1 MEKNMTNREFRKL
14 VEAVKEEMMK
24 NAHGMRAANKLVG
37 VSGERHKLPL
47 EGREVEIV
55 LYPALNDDG
64 SVMEGK
70 QPLIVG
76 YHGGGFVFGGC
87 ALDDDMWV
95 AVTKTLHVNV
105 ASVDYRMSP
114 EYKWKETFLD
124 AYDAVLFL
132 AAHAEEFGFDGNHI
146 SVMGQ
151 SAGGNLA
158 ASVSLWANVK
168 QSVKLDNTVL
178 VYPFLDVY
186 TDPDSKGG
194 GSLTG
199 PMTYAMNELHCDFED
214 TLNPLV
220 SPVYAEPFMLK
231 GLPNTI
237 FDYSEDDNLRFEG
250 MKYAEKLKEAGVSVH
265 ENLSEGMPHGFFE
278 SGFKTPTEF
287 EMKNLLGERGEEIVA
302 DGSLAKR
309 SKEAL
314 DYINACFV
322 R

>member
-1 MEKNMTNREFRKL
+1 MS
-14 VEAVKEEMMK
+14 K
-24 NAHGMRAANKLVG
+24 NAHGMRAANKMVP
-37 VSGERHKLPL
+37 VSGQRLKLPL

-55 LYPALNDDG
+55 LYPALNEDG
-64 SVMEGK
+64 SKMEGK

-76 YHGGGFVFGGC
+76 FHGGGFIFGGC

-95 AVTKTLHVNV
+95 AVTKTMHVNV

-114 EYKWKETFLD
+114 DHKWKETFLD
-124 AYDAVLFL
+124 SYEALLYLREHAVD
-132 AAHAEEFGFDGNHI
+132 FGFDGERI

-158 ASVSLWANVK
+158 ASVSIWANLK
-168 QSVKLDNTVL
+168 QSIKLDNVVL

-186 TDPDSKGG
+186 TDPDSKGS

-220 SPVYAEPFMLK
+220 SPVFAEVSMLK

-237 FDYSEDDNLRFEG
+237 LDYSEDDNLRFEG
-250 MKYAEKLKEAGVSVH
+250 MKYGEKLKEAGVSVS

-287 EMKNLLGERGEEIVA
+287 EMNNLLGEKGPQIVA
-302 DGSLAKR
+302 DGSLAR
-309 SKEAL
+309 ESQEAL
-314 DYINACFV
+314 DFINEHFV

>member
-1 MEKNMTNREFRKL
+1 MTREFRKL
-14 VEAVKEEMMK
+14 IDAAKEEMSK
-24 NAHGMRAANKLVG
+24 NAHGMRAANKMVP
-37 VSGERHKLPL
+37 VSGQRHKLPL

-64 SVMEGK
+64 SKMEGK

-76 YHGGGFVFGGC
+76 FHGGGFIFGGC

-95 AVTKTLHVNV
+95 AVTKTMHVNV

-114 EYKWKETFLD
+114 DHKWKETFLD
-124 AYDAVLFL
+124 SYEVLLYL
-132 AAHAEEFGFDGNHI
+132 AEHAEEFGFDGDHI

-158 ASVSLWANVK
+158 ASVSLWANLK
-168 QSVKLDNTVL
+168 QSIKLDNVVL

-186 TDPDSKGG
+186 TDPDSKGS

-220 SPVYAEPFMLK
+220 SPVFAEVSMLK

-250 MKYAEKLKEAGVSVH
+250 MKYAEKLKEAGVPVS

-287 EMKNLLGERGEEIVA
+287 EMNNLLGEKGPQIVA
-302 DGSLAKR
+302 DGSLTRK
-309 SKEAL
+309 SQEAL
-314 DYINACFV
+314 DFINGHFV

>member
-1 MEKNMTNREFRKL
+1 MTRELRKL
-14 VEAVKEEMMK
+14 IDAVKEEMMK

-64 SVMEGK
+64 SKMEGK
-70 QPLIVG
+70 QPLIAG

-95 AVTKTLHVNV
+95 AVSKTLHVNV
-105 ASVDYRMSP
+105 ASIGYRLSP
-114 EYKWKETFLD
+114 DYKWKETFLD
-124 AYDAVLFL
+124 SYEALLYLKE
-132 AAHAEEFGFDGNHI
+132 HAEEFGFDGDHI

-151 SAGGNLA
+151 SAGGNLSA
-158 ASVSLWANVK
+158 AVSIWANLK
-168 QSVKLDNTVL
+168 QSIKLDNTIL

-220 SPVYAEPFMLK
+220 SPVFAEVSMLK

-237 FDYSEDDNLRFEG
+237 LDYSEDDNLRFEG
-250 MKYAEKLKEAGVSVH
+250 MKYAEKLKEAGVPVH

-287 EMKNLLGERGEEIVA
+287 EMKNLLGEKGEQIVA
-302 DGSLAKR
+302 DGSLARK
-309 SKEAL
+309 SQEAL
-314 DYINACFV
+314 DFINEHFV

>member
-1 MEKNMTNREFRKL
+1 MDRELRKL
-14 VEAVKEEMMK
+14 IDFAKEEIVK
-24 NAHGMRAANKLVG
+24 NARGMSAANKMVP
-37 VSGERHKLPL
+37 VSGTRHKLPL
-47 EGREVEIV
+47 DGREVEIV

-76 YHGGGFVFGGC
+76 FHGGGFVFGGC

-95 AVTKTLHVNV
+95 AATKTLHVNA
-105 ASVDYRMSP
+105 ASVGYRMSP
-114 EYKWKETFLD
+114 DHKWRDTFLD
-124 AYDAVLFL
+124 AYEATLYL
-132 AAHAEEFGFDGNHI
+132 AEHADEFGVDGEHI

-158 ASVSLWANVK
+158 AAVSLYANLK
-168 QSVKLDNTVL
+168 QSVKLDNVVL

-186 TDPDSKGG
+186 TDPDSKGR
-194 GSLTG
+194 GSLEG
-199 PMTYAMNELHCDFED
+199 PMTYAMNELHCEYEE

-220 SPVYAEPFMLK
+220 SPVFAEEWMVK

-237 FDYSEDDNLRFEG
+237 FDYSENDNLRHEG
-250 MKYAEKLKEAGVSVH
+250 MKYAAKLKAAGVPVH
-265 ENLSEGMPHGFFE
+265 ENLSAGMPHGFFE

-287 EMKNLLGERGEEIVA
+287 EINNLLGEMGAEIVA

-309 SKEAL
+309 SQECL
-314 DYINACFV
+314 DFIAEHFN

>member
-1 MEKNMTNREFRKL
+1 MTREFRKL
-14 VEAVKEEMMK
+14 IDAAKEDMSK
-24 NAHGMRAANKLVG
+24 NAHGMRAANKMVP
-37 VSGERHKLPL
+37 VSGQRHKLPL

-55 LYPALNDDG
+55 LYPALNEDG
-64 SVMEGK
+64 SKMEGK

-76 YHGGGFVFGGC
+76 FHGGGFIFGGC

-95 AVTKTLHVNV
+95 AVTKTMHVNV

-114 EYKWKETFLD
+114 DHKWKETFLD
-124 AYDAVLFL
+124 SYEVLLYL
-132 AAHAEEFGFDGNHI
+132 AEHAEEFGFDGDHI

-158 ASVSLWANVK
+158 ASVSLWANLK
-168 QSVKLDNTVL
+168 QSIKLDNVVL

-186 TDPDSKGG
+186 TDPDSKGS

-220 SPVYAEPFMLK
+220 SPVFAEVSMLK

-237 FDYSEDDNLRFEG
+237 LDYSEDDNLRFEG
-250 MKYAEKLKEAGVSVH
+250 MKYAGKLNEAGVSVS

-287 EMKNLLGERGEEIVA
+287 EMNNLLGEKGPQIVA
-302 DGSLAKR
+302 DGSLARK
-309 SKEAL
+309 SQEAL
-314 DYINACFV
+314 DFINEHFV

>member
-1 MEKNMTNREFRKL
+1 MTREFRKL
-14 VEAVKEEMMK
+14 IDAAKEEMSK
-24 NAHGMRAANKLVG
+24 NAHGMRAANKMVP
-37 VSGERHKLPL
+37 VSGQRLKLPL

-55 LYPALNDDG
+55 LYPALNEDG
-64 SVMEGK
+64 SKMEGK

-76 YHGGGFVFGGC
+76 FHGGGFIFGGC

-95 AVTKTLHVNV
+95 AVTKTMHVNV

-114 EYKWKETFLD
+114 DHKWKETFLD
-124 AYDAVLFL
+124 SYEALLYLREHAVD
-132 AAHAEEFGFDGNHI
+132 FGFDGERI

-158 ASVSLWANVK
+158 ASVSIWANLK
-168 QSVKLDNTVL
+168 QSIKLDNVVL

-186 TDPDSKGG
+186 TDPDSKGS

-220 SPVYAEPFMLK
+220 SPVFAEVSMLK

-237 FDYSEDDNLRFEG
+237 LDYSEDDNLRFEG
-250 MKYAEKLKEAGVSVH
+250 MKYGEKLKEAGVSVS

-287 EMKNLLGERGEEIVA
+287 EMNNLLGEKGPQIVA
-302 DGSLAKR
+302 DGSLAR
-309 SKEAL
+309 ESREAL
-314 DYINACFV
+314 DFINEHFV

>member
-1 MEKNMTNREFRKL
+1 MDKAFRKL
-14 VEAVKEEMMK
+14 IDIAKEEMVK
-24 NAHGMRAANKLVG
+24 NAHGMSAANKMVP
-37 VSGERHKLPL
+37 VSGTRHKLPL
-47 EGREVEIV
+47 EGREIEIV

-76 YHGGGFVFGGC
+76 FHGGGFVFGGC

-105 ASVDYRMSP
+105 ASVGYRMSP
-114 EYKWKETFLD
+114 DHKWRETFLD
-124 AYDAVLFL
+124 SYETLLYL
-132 AAHAEEFGFDGNHI
+132 ADHAEEFGFDAEHI

-158 ASVSLWANVK
+158 AAVSLYANLQ
-168 QSVKLDNTVL
+168 QSIQLDNVVL

-186 TDPDSKGG
+186 TDPDSKGA
-194 GSLTG
+194 GSLVG
-199 PMTYAMNELHCDFED
+199 PMTYGMNELHCDYEE

-220 SPVYAEPFMLK
+220 SPVFAEEWMVK

-250 MKYAEKLKEAGVSVH
+250 MKYAKKLKDAGVPVS

-287 EMKNLLGERGEEIVA
+287 EMNNLLGEKGPQIVA
-302 DGSLAKR
+302 DGSLAAQ
-309 SKEAL
+309 SQAAL
-314 DYINACFV
+314 DFIAEHFV

>member
-1 MEKNMTNREFRKL
+1 MNEREKRKL
-14 VEAVKEEMMK
+14 IEAVKEDMAK
-24 NAHGMRAANKLVG
+24 NAHGMRAANKMVP

-64 SVMEGK
+64 SKMEGK

-105 ASVDYRMSP
+105 ASIGYRMSP
-114 EYKWKETFLD
+114 EHKWKETFLD
-124 AYDAVLFL
+124 SYEAVLYL
-132 AAHAEEFGFDGNHI
+132 KEHAEEFGFDGKHI

-158 ASVSLWANVK
+158 AAVSLWANLK
-168 QSVKLDNTVL
+168 QSIKLDNIVL
-178 VYPFLDVY
+178 IYPFLDVY

-214 TLNPLV
+214 TLNPLA
-220 SPVYAEPFMLK
+220 SPVFAEVSMLK
-231 GLPNTI
+231 GLSNTI

-250 MKYAEKLKEAGVSVH
+250 MKYAEKLKEAGVPVY

-287 EMKNLLGERGEEIVA
+287 EMKNLLGEKGEQIVA
-302 DGSLAKR
+302 DGSLARK
-309 SKEAL
+309 SQEAL
-314 DYINACFV
+314 NFINEHFV

>member
-1 MEKNMTNREFRKL
+1 MTREFRKL
-14 VEAVKEEMMK
+14 IDAAKEEMSK
-24 NAHGMRAANKLVG
+24 NAHGMRAANKMVP
-37 VSGERHKLPL
+37 VSGQRHKLPL

-64 SVMEGK
+64 SKMEGK

-76 YHGGGFVFGGC
+76 FHGGGFIFGGC

-95 AVTKTLHVNV
+95 AVTKTMHVNV

-114 EYKWKETFLD
+114 DHKWKETFLD
-124 AYDAVLFL
+124 SYEVLLYL
-132 AAHAEEFGFDGNHI
+132 AEHAKEFGFDGDHI

-158 ASVSLWANVK
+158 ASVSLWANLK
-168 QSVKLDNTVL
+168 QSIKLDNVVL

-186 TDPDSKGG
+186 TDPDSKGS

-220 SPVYAEPFMLK
+220 SPVFAEVSMLK

-237 FDYSEDDNLRFEG
+237 LDYSEDDNLRFEG
-250 MKYAEKLKEAGVSVH
+250 MKYAEKLKEAGVPVS

-287 EMKNLLGERGEEIVA
+287 EMNNLLGEKGPQIVA
-302 DGSLAKR
+302 DGSLARK
-309 SKEAL
+309 SQEAL
-314 DYINACFV
+314 DFINEHFV

>member
-1 MEKNMTNREFRKL
+1 MTREFRKL
-14 VEAVKEEMMK
+14 IDAAKEEMSK
-24 NAHGMRAANKLVG
+24 NAHGMRAANKMVP
-37 VSGERHKLPL
+37 VSGQRHKLPL

-64 SVMEGK
+64 SKMEGK

-76 YHGGGFVFGGC
+76 FHGGGFIFGGC

-95 AVTKTLHVNV
+95 AVTKTMHVNV

-114 EYKWKETFLD
+114 DHKWKETFLD
-124 AYDAVLFL
+124 SYEVLLYL
-132 AAHAEEFGFDGNHI
+132 AEHAKEFGFDGDHI

-158 ASVSLWANVK
+158 ASVSLWANLK
-168 QSVKLDNTVL
+168 QSIKLDNVVL

-186 TDPDSKGG
+186 TDPDSKGS

-214 TLNPLV
+214 TLNPRV
-220 SPVYAEPFMLK
+220 SPVFAEVSMLK

-237 FDYSEDDNLRFEG
+237 LDYSEDDNLRFEG
-250 MKYAEKLKEAGVSVH
+250 MKYAEKLIEAGVTVH

-287 EMKNLLGERGEEIVA
+287 EMNNLLGEKGPQIVA
-302 DGSLAKR
+302 DGSLARK
-309 SKEAL
+309 SQEAL
-314 DYINACFV
+314 DFINEHFV

>member
-1 MEKNMTNREFRKL
+1 MTREFRKL
-14 VEAVKEEMMK
+14 IDAAKEEMSK
-24 NAHGMRAANKLVG
+24 NAHGMRAANKMVP
-37 VSGERHKLPL
+37 VSGQRLKLPL

-55 LYPALNDDG
+55 LYPALNEDG
-64 SVMEGK
+64 SKMEGK

-76 YHGGGFVFGGC
+76 FHGGGFIFGGC

-95 AVTKTLHVNV
+95 AVTKTMHVNV

-114 EYKWKETFLD
+114 DHKWKETFLD
-124 AYDAVLFL
+124 SYEALLYLREHAVD
-132 AAHAEEFGFDGNHI
+132 FGFDGERI

-158 ASVSLWANVK
+158 ASVSIWANLK
-168 QSVKLDNTVL
+168 QSIKLDNVVL

-186 TDPDSKGG
+186 TDPDSKGN

-220 SPVYAEPFMLK
+220 SPVFAEVSMLK

-237 FDYSEDDNLRFEG
+237 LDYSEDDNLRFEG
-250 MKYAEKLKEAGVSVH
+250 MKYAEKLKEAGVSVS

-287 EMKNLLGERGEEIVA
+287 EMNNLLGEKGPQIVA
-302 DGSLAKR
+302 DGSLARK
-309 SKEAL
+309 SQEAL
-314 DYINACFV
+314 DFINGHFV

>member
-1 MEKNMTNREFRKL
+1 MTREFRKL
-14 VEAVKEEMMK
+14 IDAAKEEMSK
-24 NAHGMRAANKLVG
+24 NAHGMRAANKMVP
-37 VSGERHKLPL
+37 VSGQRHKLPL

-64 SVMEGK
+64 SKMEGK

-76 YHGGGFVFGGC
+76 FHGGGFIFGGC

-95 AVTKTLHVNV
+95 AVTKTMHVNV

-114 EYKWKETFLD
+114 DHKWKETFLD
-124 AYDAVLFL
+124 SYEVLLYL
-132 AAHAEEFGFDGNHI
+132 AEHAEEFGFDGDHI

-158 ASVSLWANVK
+158 ASVSLWANLK
-168 QSVKLDNTVL
+168 QSIKLDNVVL

-186 TDPDSKGG
+186 TDPDSKGS

-220 SPVYAEPFMLK
+220 SPVFAESSMLK

-250 MKYAEKLKEAGVSVH
+250 MKYAEKLKEAGVPVS

-287 EMKNLLGERGEEIVA
+287 EMNNLLGEKGPQIVA
-302 DGSLAKR
+302 DGSLARK
-309 SKEAL
+309 SQEAL
-314 DYINACFV
+314 DFINGHFV

>member
-1 MEKNMTNREFRKL
+1 MTREFRKL

-55 LYPALNDDG
+55 FYPALNDDG
-64 SVMEGK
+64 SKMEGK

-95 AVTKTLHVNV
+95 AVTKTMHVNV

-114 EYKWKETFLD
+114 DFKWKETFLD
-124 AYDAVLFL
+124 SYETVLYL
-132 AAHAEEFGFDGNHI
+132 AEHAEEFGFDGDHI

-158 ASVSLWANVK
+158 ASVSLWANLK
-168 QSVKLDNTVL
+168 QSIKLDNTVL

-186 TDPDSKGG
+186 TDPDSKGT

-220 SPVYAEPFMLK
+220 SPVFAEISMLK

-237 FDYSEDDNLRFEG
+237 LDYSEDDNLRFEG
-250 MKYAEKLKEAGVSVH
+250 MKYAEKLKEAGVSVS

-287 EMKNLLGERGEEIVA
+287 EMNNLLGEKGPQIVA
-302 DGSLAKR
+302 DGSLARK
-309 SKEAL
+309 SQEAL
-314 DYINACFV
+314 DFINEHFV

>member
-1 MEKNMTNREFRKL
+1 MTREFRKL
-14 VEAVKEEMMK
+14 IDAAKEEMSK
-24 NAHGMRAANKLVG
+24 NAHGMRAANKMVP
-37 VSGERHKLPL
+37 VSGQRHKLPL

-55 LYPALNDDG
+55 FYPALNDDG
-64 SVMEGK
+64 SRIEGK

-76 YHGGGFVFGGC
+76 FHGGGFIFGGC

-95 AVTKTLHVNV
+95 AVTKTMHVNV

-114 EYKWKETFLD
+114 DYKWKETFLD
-124 AYDAVLFL
+124 SYEALLYLKE
-132 AAHAEEFGFDGNHI
+132 HADEFGFDGEHI

-158 ASVSLWANVK
+158 ASVSLWANLK
-168 QSVKLDNTVL
+168 QSVKLDNVVL

-186 TDPDSKGG
+186 TDPDSKGS

-220 SPVYAEPFMLK
+220 SPVFAEASMLK

-250 MKYAEKLKEAGVSVH
+250 MKYAEKLKEVGVSVH

-287 EMKNLLGERGEEIVA
+287 EMNNLLGEKGPQIVA
-302 DGSLAKR
+302 DGSLARK
-309 SKEAL
+309 SQEAL
-314 DYINACFV
+314 DFINEHFV

>member
-1 MEKNMTNREFRKL
+1 MDKAFRKL
-14 VEAVKEEMMK
+14 IDIAKEEMVK
-24 NAHGMRAANKLVG
+24 NAHGMSAANKMVP
-37 VSGERHKLPL
+37 VSGTRHKLPL
-47 EGREVEIV
+47 EGREIEIV

-76 YHGGGFVFGGC
+76 FHGGGFVFGGC

-105 ASVDYRMSP
+105 ASVGYRMSP
-114 EYKWKETFLD
+114 DHKWRETFLD
-124 AYDAVLFL
+124 SYEALLYL
-132 AAHAEEFGFDGNHI
+132 ADHAEEVGFDAEHI

-158 ASVSLWANVK
+158 AAVSLYANLQ
-168 QSVKLDNTVL
+168 QSIQLDNVVL

-186 TDPDSKGG
+186 TDPDSKGA
-194 GSLTG
+194 GSLVG
-199 PMTYAMNELHCDFED
+199 PMTYGMNELHCDYEE

-220 SPVYAEPFMLK
+220 SPVFAEEWMVK

-250 MKYAEKLKEAGVSVH
+250 MKYAKKLKDAGVPVS

-287 EMKNLLGERGEEIVA
+287 EMNNLLGEKGPQIVA
-302 DGSLAKR
+302 DGSLAAQ
-309 SKEAL
+309 SQAAL
-314 DYINACFV
+314 DFIAEHFV

>member
-1 MEKNMTNREFRKL
+1 MTREFRKL
-14 VEAVKEEMMK
+14 IDAAKEEMSK
-24 NAHGMRAANKLVG
+24 NAHGMRAANKMVP
-37 VSGERHKLPL
+37 VSGQRHKLPL

-64 SVMEGK
+64 SKMEGK

-76 YHGGGFVFGGC
+76 FHGGGFIFGGC

-95 AVTKTLHVNV
+95 AVTKTMHVNV

-114 EYKWKETFLD
+114 DHKWKETFLD
-124 AYDAVLFL
+124 SYEVLLYL
-132 AAHAEEFGFDGNHI
+132 AEHAKEFGFDGDHI

-158 ASVSLWANVK
+158 ASVSLWANLK
-168 QSVKLDNTVL
+168 QSIKLDNVVL

-186 TDPDSKGG
+186 TDPDSKGS

-220 SPVYAEPFMLK
+220 SPVFAEVSMLK

-250 MKYAEKLKEAGVSVH
+250 MNYAKKLKEAGVSVS

-287 EMKNLLGERGEEIVA
+287 EMNNLLGEKGPQIVA
-302 DGSLAKR
+302 DGSLARK
-309 SKEAL
+309 SQEAL
-314 DYINACFV
+314 DFINEHFV

>member
-1 MEKNMTNREFRKL
+1 MNEREKRKL
-14 VEAVKEEMMK
+14 IDAVKEDMAK
-24 NAHGMRAANKLVG
+24 NAHGMRAANKMVP
-37 VSGERHKLPL
+37 VSGERHKLLL

-64 SVMEGK
+64 SKMEGK

-76 YHGGGFVFGGC
+76 YHGGGFIFGGC
-87 ALDDDMWV
+87 ALDDAMWV
-95 AVTKTLHVNV
+95 AVTKILHVNV

-114 EYKWKETFLD
+114 DHKWKDTFLD
-124 AYDAVLFL
+124 AYE
-132 AAHAEEFGFDGNHI
+132 AALYLKEHSDEFGFDGEHI

-151 SAGGNLA
+151 SAGANLA
-158 ASVSLWANVK
+158 ASVSLWANLK
-168 QSVKLDNTVL
+168 QSIKLDNTVL

-199 PMTYAMNELHCDFED
+199 PMTYAMNELHCDYED

-220 SPVYAEPFMLK
+220 SPVYATEEMVK

-250 MKYAEKLKEAGVSVH
+250 MKYAEKLKAAGVSVS
-265 ENLSEGMPHGFFE
+265 ENLSAGMPHGFFE
-278 SGFKTPTEF
+278 SGFKVPTEF
-287 EMKNLLGERGEEIVA
+287 EMENLLGEKGRQIVE

-309 SKEAL
+309 SQECL
-314 DYINACFV
+314 DFIAEHFV

>member
-1 MEKNMTNREFRKL
+1 MTREFRKL
-14 VEAVKEEMMK
+14 IDVAKEEMSK
-24 NAHGMRAANKLVG
+24 NAHGMRAANKMVP
-37 VSGERHKLPL
+37 VSGQRHKLPL

-55 LYPALNDDG
+55 FYPALNDDG
-64 SVMEGK
+64 SRIEGK

-76 YHGGGFVFGGC
+76 FHGGGFIFGGC

-95 AVTKTLHVNV
+95 AVTKTMHVNV

-114 EYKWKETFLD
+114 DYKWKESFLD
-124 AYDAVLFL
+124 SYEALLYLKE
-132 AAHAEEFGFDGNHI
+132 HAEEFGFDGEHI

-158 ASVSLWANVK
+158 ASVSLWANLK
-168 QSVKLDNTVL
+168 QSIKLDNVVL

-186 TDPDSKGG
+186 TDPDSKGS

-220 SPVYAEPFMLK
+220 SPVFAEVSMLK

-237 FDYSEDDNLRFEG
+237 LDYSEDDNLRFEG
-250 MKYAEKLKEAGVSVH
+250 MKYAEKLKEAGVAVS
-265 ENLSEGMPHGFFE
+265 ENLSGGMPHGFFE

-287 EMKNLLGERGEEIVA
+287 EMNNLLGEKGPQIVA
-302 DGSLAKR
+302 DGSLARK
-309 SKEAL
+309 SQEAL
-314 DYINACFV
+314 DFINEHFV

>member
-1 MEKNMTNREFRKL
+1 MTREFRKL
-14 VEAVKEEMMK
+14 IDAAKEEMSK
-24 NAHGMRAANKLVG
+24 NAHGMRAANKMVP
-37 VSGERHKLPL
+37 VSGQRLKLPL

-55 LYPALNDDG
+55 LYPALNEDG
-64 SVMEGK
+64 SKMEGK

-76 YHGGGFVFGGC
+76 FHGGGFIFGGC

-95 AVTKTLHVNV
+95 AVTKTMHVNV

-114 EYKWKETFLD
+114 DHKWKETFLD
-124 AYDAVLFL
+124 SYEALLYLREHAVD
-132 AAHAEEFGFDGNHI
+132 FGFDGERI

-158 ASVSLWANVK
+158 ASVSIWANLK
-168 QSVKLDNTVL
+168 QSIKLDNVVL

-186 TDPDSKGG
+186 TDPDSKGS

-220 SPVYAEPFMLK
+220 SPVFAEVSMLK

-237 FDYSEDDNLRFEG
+237 LDYSEDDNLRFEG
-250 MKYAEKLKEAGVSVH
+250 MKYGEKLKEAGVSVS

-287 EMKNLLGERGEEIVA
+287 EMNNLLGEKGPQIVA
-302 DGSLAKR
+302 DGSLAR
-309 SKEAL
+309 ESQEAL
-314 DYINACFV
+314 DFINEHFV

>member
-1 MEKNMTNREFRKL
+1 MTREFRKL
-14 VEAVKEEMMK
+14 IDAAKEEMSK
-24 NAHGMRAANKLVG
+24 NAHGMRAANKMVP
-37 VSGERHKLPL
+37 VSGQRHKLPL

-55 LYPALNDDG
+55 LYPALNEDG
-64 SVMEGK
+64 SKMEGK

-76 YHGGGFVFGGC
+76 FHGGGFIFGGC

-95 AVTKTLHVNV
+95 AVTKTMHVNV

-114 EYKWKETFLD
+114 DHKWKETFLD
-124 AYDAVLFL
+124 SYEVLLYL
-132 AAHAEEFGFDGNHI
+132 AEHAKEFGFDGDHI

-158 ASVSLWANVK
+158 ASVSLWANLK
-168 QSVKLDNTVL
+168 QSIKLDNVVL

-186 TDPDSKGG
+186 TDPDSKGS

-220 SPVYAEPFMLK
+220 SPVFAEVSMLK

-237 FDYSEDDNLRFEG
+237 LDYSEDDNLRFEG
-250 MKYAEKLKEAGVSVH
+250 MKYAEKLIEAGVTVH

-287 EMKNLLGERGEEIVA
+287 EMNNLLGEKGPQIVA
-302 DGSLAKR
+302 DGSLARK
-309 SKEAL
+309 SQEAL
-314 DYINACFV
+314 DFINEHFV

>member
-1 MEKNMTNREFRKL
+1 MTREFRKL
-14 VEAVKEEMMK
+14 IDAAKEEMSK
-24 NAHGMRAANKLVG
+24 NAHGMRAANKMVP
-37 VSGERHKLPL
+37 VSGQRLKLPL

-55 LYPALNDDG
+55 LYPALNEDG
-64 SVMEGK
+64 SKMEGK

-76 YHGGGFVFGGC
+76 FHGGGFIFGGC

-95 AVTKTLHVNV
+95 AVTKTMHVNV

-114 EYKWKETFLD
+114 DHKWKETFLD
-124 AYDAVLFL
+124 SYEALLYLREHAVD
-132 AAHAEEFGFDGNHI
+132 FGFDGERI

-158 ASVSLWANVK
+158 ASVSIWANLK
-168 QSVKLDNTVL
+168 QSIKLDNVVL

-186 TDPDSKGG
+186 TVPDSKGS

-220 SPVYAEPFMLK
+220 SPVFAEVSMLK

-237 FDYSEDDNLRFEG
+237 LDYSEDDNLRFEG
-250 MKYAEKLKEAGVSVH
+250 MKYAEKLKEAGVSVS

-287 EMKNLLGERGEEIVA
+287 EMNNLLGEKGPQIVA
-302 DGSLAKR
+302 DGSLARK
-309 SKEAL
+309 SQEAL
-314 DYINACFV
+314 DFIIGQFV

>member
-1 MEKNMTNREFRKL
+1 MEKYMTREFRKL
-14 VEAVKEEMMK
+14 VDAVKEEMAK
-24 NAHGMRAANKLVG
+24 NAHGIMAANKMVP

-64 SVMEGK
+64 SKMDGK

-76 YHGGGFVFGGC
+76 YHGGGFVFGGG
-87 ALDDDMWV
+87 ALDDAMWV
-95 AVTKTLHVNV
+95 AVTKALHVNV
-105 ASVDYRMSP
+105 ASVDYRKSP
-114 EYKWKETFLD
+114 EFKWKETFLD
-124 AYDAVLFL
+124 SYEALLYL
-132 AAHAEEFGFDGNHI
+132 ADHADEFGFDGEHI

-158 ASVSLWANVK
+158 ASVSLWNNLK

-186 TDPDSKGG
+186 TDPDSKGS

-220 SPVYAEPFMLK
+220 SPVFADECMLK

-237 FDYSEDDNLRFEG
+237 LDFSENDNLRHEG
-250 MKYAEKLKEAGVSVH
+250 MKYAEKLKAAGVAVH

-278 SGFKTPTEF
+278 SGFKEPTEF
-287 EMKNLLGERGEEIVA
+287 EIQNLLGEKGPEIIA
-302 DGSLAKR
+302 DGSLARKAQ
-309 SKEAL
+309 ECLAF
-314 DYINACFV
+314 INQHFV